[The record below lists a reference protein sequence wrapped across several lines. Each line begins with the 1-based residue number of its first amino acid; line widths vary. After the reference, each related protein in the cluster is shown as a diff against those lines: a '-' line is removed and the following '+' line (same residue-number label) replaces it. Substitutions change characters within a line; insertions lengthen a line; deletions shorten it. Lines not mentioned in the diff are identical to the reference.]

1 MLKNPNLQ
9 PNATLNRWIA
19 GILLF
24 DFTLIHIPAIHH
36 KGPDGLSRRP
46 PAEDDSD
53 VLDDEDDD
61 WFEEAYLIV
70 SNATTN
76 ENSIPRE
83 GWNRTHLAQN
93 PHHSNKILQQIHTFL
108 SDLQIP

>member
-1 MLKNPNLQ
+1 MLNNPNLQ
-9 PNATLNRWIA
+9 PNATLNQCIA

-36 KGPDGLSRRP
+36 KGPNGLSRRP

-53 VLDDEDDD
+53 VLDDEDND

-70 SNATTN
+70 SNPTTN
-76 ENSIPRE
+76 ENSMPRE
-83 GWNRTHLAQN
+83 G
-93 PHHSNKILQQIHTFL
+93 
-108 SDLQIP
+108 